1 MPESNTRSQAP
12 EAAQTLVRVAP
23 GVLVVGKPL
32 PWPVFDDHG
41 EVLLA
46 QGYVIQSD
54 SQLEQLYKRGM
65 FYPRQAENPDE
76 EVQEEVAEGERNP
89 FSDYRALLKTLN
101 RTYEAI
107 STRDPEARLKLLGLA
122 RLIDR
127 ICREAPDPTLALV
140 HLYSVEPTATEQSL
154 FYAIVCH
161 FTARELGMDEGRT
174 QVLMAAA
181 LSANLALMPILD
193 RLNASSHALS
203 DQQRSIIRRHPQLAA
218 RALHDAGVENRLLLK
233 TVMQHH
239 ERADG
244 SGYPEGLSGDAIL
257 PEASLLALSEH
268 YVALISRRGYRPR
281 HNVSQ
286 ARRALAETARESP
299 RPKLFRSLLDALTPY
314 PPGALVRL
322 ANNEI
327 AVVTHR
333 PTATGGHRVKAL
345 TDPRGSL
352 YNTPFPRNTD
362 LLDFNIRAVEVVD
375 MMPPM
380 DFQAL
385 WDYQVAR

>member
-1 MPESNTRSQAP
+1 MQENSATEQGPN
-12 EAAQTLVRVAP
+12 LLRVAP

-54 SQLEQLYKRGM
+54 SQLEQLYRRGL

-76 EVQEEVAEGERNP
+76 EVEEEVAEGQRNP
-89 FSDYRALLKTLN
+89 FADYRALLKTLN

-107 STRDPEARLKLLGLA
+107 STQDPDARLKLLGLA

-127 ICREAPDPTLALV
+127 ICREAPDATLSLV

-161 FTARELGMDEGRT
+161 FAGRELKMDDGRIV
-174 QVLMAAA
+174 VLMAAA

-193 RLNASSHALS
+193 KLNASSHGLN
-203 DQQRSIIRRHPQLAA
+203 DQQRSIIHRHPQLAA
-218 RALHDAGVENRLLLK
+218 RALHDAGIENRLLLK
-233 TVMQHH
+233 IVMQHH

-244 SGYPEGLSGDAIL
+244 SGYPEGLIGDTIL
-257 PEASLLALSEH
+257 PEAHMMALAEH
-268 YVALISRRGYRPR
+268 YVALISRRGYRSR
-281 HNVSQ
+281 HSITQ
-286 ARRALAETARESP
+286 ARKALADAAQDSP
-299 RPKLFRSLLDALTPY
+299 RPGLYRALLRALTPY

-333 PTATGGHRVKAL
+333 PQHMTGHRVKAIN
-345 TDPRGSL
+345 DPRGTA
-352 YNTPFPRNTD
+352 YADGFERNTD

-385 WDYQVAR
+385 WDYQKP

>member
-1 MPESNTRSQAP
+1 MPENKPTASTQN
-12 EAAQTLVRVAP
+12 LVRVSP

-32 PWPVFDDHG
+32 PWPVFDAHG

-46 QGYVIQSD
+46 QGYVIQSE
-54 SQLEQLYKRGM
+54 SQLEQLYNRGM
-65 FYPRQAENPDE
+65 FYPHQAENPDE
-76 EVQEEVAEGERNP
+76 EVAEEVAEGQRNP
-89 FSDYRALLKTLN
+89 FADYRALLKTLD
-101 RTYEAI
+101 RTYDAI
-107 STRDPEARLKLLGLA
+107 STQDPDARLKLLGLA

-127 ICREAPDPTLALV
+127 ICREAPDATLSLV

-161 FTARELGMDEGRT
+161 FAGREMHLDDGRIV
-174 QVLMAAA
+174 VLMAAA

-193 RLNASSHALS
+193 KLNASSHSLN
-203 DQQRSIIRRHPQLAA
+203 DQQRSIIHRHPQLAA
-218 RALHDAGVENRLLLK
+218 RALHEAGIENRLLLK
-233 TVMQHH
+233 IVLQHH

-244 SGYPEGLSGDAIL
+244 SGYPEGLTGDAIL
-257 PEASLLALSEH
+257 PEAHVMALAEH
-268 YVALISRRGYRPR
+268 YVALISRRGYRSR
-281 HNVSQ
+281 YSITQ
-286 ARRALAETARESP
+286 ARKALADAAQDSP
-299 RPKLFRSLLDALTPY
+299 RPALFRALLNALTPY

-322 ANNEI
+322 ASNET

-333 PTATGGHRVKAL
+333 PAHMGGHRVKAIS
-345 TDPRGSL
+345 DPMGSA
-352 YNTPFPRNTD
+352 YASGFERDTG

-385 WDYQVAR
+385 WDYEHQ

>member
-1 MPESNTRSQAP
+1 MPENNPTEP
-12 EAAQTLVRVAP
+12 NQTLVRVAP

-32 PWPVFDDHG
+32 PWPVFDSHG

-54 SQLEQLYKRGM
+54 AQLEQLYKRGM

-89 FSDYRALLKTLN
+89 FADYRALLKTLN

-107 STRDPEARLKLLGLA
+107 SSRDPEARLKLLGLA

-127 ICREAPDPTLALV
+127 ICREAPDPSLALV

-161 FTARELGMDEGRT
+161 FAGRELEMDDGRII
-174 QVLMAAA
+174 VLMAAA

-193 RLNASSHALS
+193 KLNASSHALNN
-203 DQQRSIIRRHPQLAA
+203 QQRSIIHRHPQLAA
-218 RALHDAGVENRLLLK
+218 KALHEAGIENRLLLK
-233 TVMQHH
+233 IVMQHH
-239 ERADG
+239 ERSDG
-244 SGYPEGLSGDAIL
+244 SGYPERLTSDDIL
-257 PEASLLALSEH
+257 PEAHIMALAEH

-281 HNVSQ
+281 FSIPQ
-286 ARRALAETARESP
+286 ARKAISDAAHESP
-299 RPKLFRSLLDALTPY
+299 RPALFRALLNALTPY

-322 ANNEI
+322 ASNEI

-333 PTATGGHRVKAL
+333 PEQLHGHRAKAI
-345 TDPRGSL
+345 TDSRGSA
-352 YNTPFPRNTD
+352 YSDGFERNTD
-362 LLDFNIRAVEVVD
+362 LLEFNIRTVEVVD

-385 WDYQVAR
+385 WDYQDQHQD

>member
-1 MPESNTRSQAP
+1 MPGNSQTQP
-12 EAAQTLVRVAP
+12 AQSLVRVAP

-32 PWPVFDDHG
+32 PWPVFDSYG
-41 EVLLA
+41 EVLLS

-54 SQLEQLYKRGM
+54 AQLEQLYKRGM

-89 FSDYRALLKTLN
+89 FADYRALLKTLN

-107 STRDPEARLKLLGLA
+107 SHRDPEARLKLLGLA

-127 ICREAPDPTLALV
+127 ICREAPEPSLALV

-161 FTARELGMDEGRT
+161 FAGRELAMDEGRIV
-174 QVLMAAA
+174 VLMAAA

-193 RLNASSHALS
+193 KLNASSHALS
-203 DQQRSIIRRHPQLAA
+203 DQQRSIIHRHPQLAA
-218 RALHDAGVENRLLLK
+218 RALHDAGIENRLLLK
-233 TVMQHH
+233 IVMQHH
-239 ERADG
+239 ERSDG
-244 SGYPEGLSGDAIL
+244 SGYPERLTGDQIL
-257 PEASLLALSEH
+257 PEAHVMALAEH

-281 HNVSQ
+281 FSIPQ
-286 ARRALAETARESP
+286 ARKALSDAANESP
-299 RPKLFRSLLDALTPY
+299 RPALFRALLNALTPY

-322 ANNEI
+322 ASNEI
-327 AVVTHR
+327 AVITHR
-333 PTATGGHRVKAL
+333 PEQLQGHRAKAI
-345 TDPRGSL
+345 TDPRGNAYTEGL
-352 YNTPFPRNTD
+352 ERNTD
-362 LLDFNIRAVEVVD
+362 LLEFNIRTVEVVD

-385 WDYQVAR
+385 WDYQD